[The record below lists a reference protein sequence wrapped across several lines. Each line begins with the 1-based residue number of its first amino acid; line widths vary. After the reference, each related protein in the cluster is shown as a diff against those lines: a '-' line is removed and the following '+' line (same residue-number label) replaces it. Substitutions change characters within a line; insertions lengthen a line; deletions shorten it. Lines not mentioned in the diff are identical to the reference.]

1 MENDR
6 FSSLLAAAGAEGAGG
21 GIVLVPKVKSCAK

>member
-1 MENDR
+1 MFILVH
-6 FSSLLAAAGAEGAGG
+6 FSQQAGGAGG